1 MQNFDELAEGYLGL
15 VEKQKVSEGK
25 AVDSFSRGDMETCF
39 VSGA

>member
-15 VEKQKVSEGK
+15 VEKQKES
-25 AVDSFSRGDMETCF
+25 GDMETCY

>member
-25 AVDSFSRGDMETCF
+25 ATVPR
-39 VSGA
+39 